1 MEFAK
6 SLSGHD
12 KNQYYLVLKEEE
24 KTLLLVNG
32 TTRSLEKS
40 KRKNKRH
47 VQVIKNLPTEIKEIL
62 KEEVSDLTIKRAI
75 KEYEKLMKQ
84 EER

>member
-47 VQVIKNLPTEIKEIL
+47 VQIIKKLPTEIKEIL

>member
-12 KNQYYLVLKEEE
+12 KNQYYLVLKEEA

-47 VQVIKNLPTEIKEIL
+47 VQIIKNLPTEIKEIL
-62 KEEVSDLTIKRAI
+62 TRFGNTSRTIRGAG
-75 KEYEKLMKQ
+75 
-84 EER
+84 

>member
-47 VQVIKNLPTEIKEIL
+47 VQIIKNLPTEID
-62 KEEVSDLTIKRAI
+62 SAT
-75 KEYEKLMKQ
+75 KQ
-84 EER
+84 LFAHFF